1 MMIQLH
7 LEKTKIDVGRA
18 AARRGAG
25 AIRRAIAARGEANIV
40 VATGASQFEMLSELT
55 AMAIDWS
62 KVTAFHLDEYIGMP
76 GDHPASFRRY
86 LRERFASRLPQLRAM
101 HYINGDAPDLKEEI
115 FRLNHLIAAAPL
127 DVVFAGIGE
136 NAHLAFNDPPADFD
150 TIDPYIVVRLDARC
164 RAQQFGDV

>member
-1 MMIQLH
+1 MIQLH
-7 LEKTKIDVGRA
+7 LEKTKVDVGRA
-18 AARRGAG
+18 AAQRGAG
-25 AIRRAIAARGEANIV
+25 VIRRAIAARGEANIV

-76 GDHPASFRRY
+76 DDHPASFRRY

-115 FRLNHLIAAAPL
+115 SRLNHLIAAAPL

-150 TIDPYIVVRLDARC
+150 TIAPYIVVRLDARC